1 MDRTSCPSK
10 VAEVLH
16 LFLFMPTEI
25 VRDPNGVTYT
35 LVRQADPKA
44 CGLAAVATTILARMF
59 VCPKDPPTEQSL
71 LAQLG
76 LSTIPDGGL
85 ARSQLAQL
93 LTLNNIPHDVVSYGD
108 TSAFIPDLKNR
119 IKPKKPGI
127 LHVMRGTA
135 GAYAG
140 HWVTAV
146 NVTPDFLVVL
156 DPMYGLQLVDFTLLP
171 HYPYVQRGGEGGGT
185 GVVFSGQC
193 LLTT

>member
-1 MDRTSCPSK
+1 
-10 VAEVLH
+10 
-16 LFLFMPTEI
+16 MPNEY
-25 VRDPNGVTYT
+25 VRDPAGVTHT
-35 LVRQADPKA
+35 LLRQADPKA
-44 CGLAAVATTILARMF
+44 CGLAAVAMAMMARMF
-59 VCPKDPPTEQSL
+59 VCPKDPPSEKAL
-71 LAQLG
+71 LAQAG
-76 LSTIPDGGL
+76 GTIPEGGFT
-85 ARSQLAQL
+85 RSQLAQL

-108 TSAFIPDLKNR
+108 TSGFIPALRSR

-146 NVTPDFLVVL
+146 NVTTDFLIVL

-171 HYPYVQRGGEGGGT
+171 HYPYVNRGGGEGGGT

-193 LLTT
+193 LMTN